1 MSKPKAKSQGG
12 EKKAAAKGGGA
23 AAPKA
28 AAPKVSALRAKLAQ
42 VDEETLA
49 GMVAYLPDV
58 QEMAQTLGVDLE
70 EYVGRLVYF
79 LKHPDEEPVLAL
91 VDEKELKAAGLQAPS
106 VDEVRAWFEKVNS
119 GEIVVGVDLEKS
131 GYQKREK
138 DKVAMPSEHTSG
150 KMYEGDEDTV
160 SALKQQLSKQLKGKG
175 GKV

>member
-12 EKKAAAKGGGA
+12 EKKAASKASAKGGE
-23 AAPKA
+23 A
-28 AAPKVSALRAKLAQ
+28 AAPKVSPLRAKLAQ

-49 GMVAYLPDV
+49 GLVAYLPDV

-91 VDEKELKAAGLQAPS
+91 VEEKELKAAGLQAPS
-106 VDEVRAWFEKVNS
+106 VDEVRTWFEKVNS
-119 GEIVVGVDLEKS
+119 GEIVLGVDLEKS
-131 GYQKREK
+131 GYQKKEK

-160 SALKQQLSKQLKGKG
+160 SSLKQQLSKQLKGKG